1 MQPKTFH
8 LKKFNTL
15 NSTNFEYQIDL
26 IKLYPILRISFYN
39 KKQRDNKTFV
49 FFYFYFTPVF
59 FVFIFTLIFPTPRYP
74 LFSKFFIL
82 RLNPTFFFTNSYF
95 YTPSFLFTCQTQH
108 MQSMRQQSFFKKKGP
123 RQTPQKKKETPSLV
137 KK

>member
-1 MQPKTFH
+1 MQPKTFR

-15 NSTNFEYQIDL
+15 NSIDFEYQIEL
-26 IKLYPILRISFYN
+26 IKLYPILGISFYN

-82 RLNPTFFFTNSYF
+82 RLNPTQQKLHSHFFLL
-95 YTPSFLFTCQTQH
+95 TPTSTPPRSFSHVKHNTCNQ
-108 MQSMRQQSFFKKKGP
+108 
-123 RQTPQKKKETPSLV
+123 
-137 KK
+137 